1 MKRILLHITALFA
14 IATASTAMAGEIDT
28 HSVYKV
34 TTYNLGTL
42 LGEQGGSKL
51 SLQNYEPLMITST
64 KADILSVNAAK
75 MSSIKGTS
83 QARNAKGFA
92 IAAEYSATPHI
103 ALQGVLGVT
112 QNMQAGTA
120 FDPDASWEANLG
132 LIYRFLDNLSYEV
145 HFGYM
150 DAGNLFK
157 ERSSYSSDDSI
168 IMISNKL
175 TLSF

>member
-1 MKRILLHITALFA
+1 MKRSLLLIIALLA
-14 IATASTAMAGEIDT
+14 ISSTAPAMAEDNET
-28 HSVYKV
+28 HNVYKV
-34 TTYNLGTL
+34 TTYNLGAL

-64 KADILSVNAAK
+64 KADILTGNTSKSN
-75 MSSIKGTS
+75 IIRGTS
-83 QARNAKGFA
+83 QARSAKGFA
-92 IAAEYSATPHI
+92 IAAEYSATPQI
-103 ALQGVLGVT
+103 AVQGVLGVT
-112 QNMQAGTA
+112 QNMQPNMV
-120 FDPDASWEANLG
+120 FDTEGSWEANLG

-150 DAGNLFK
+150 DAGTLLK
-157 ERSSYSSDDSI
+157 ERSSYSNDESI

>member
-1 MKRILLHITALFA
+1 MKRSLLLISALVAITFA
-14 IATASTAMAGEIDT
+14 SPAMAEDSET

-34 TTYNLGTL
+34 TTYNLGAL

-64 KADILSVNAAK
+64 KADILSTNASK
-75 MSSIKGTS
+75 TNNTRGIS
-83 QARNAKGFA
+83 QARSAKGFA
-92 IAAEYSATPHI
+92 IAAEYSATPQF

-112 QNMQAGTA
+112 QNLQTNAI
-120 FDPDASWEANLG
+120 FDTEASWEANLG

-150 DAGNLFK
+150 DTGNMLK
-157 ERSSYSSDDSI
+157 ERSSYSNDESI

>member
-1 MKRILLHITALFA
+1 MKRLMLLIIALVAITA
-14 IATASTAMAGEIDT
+14 ATQALAEGNET

-34 TTYNLGTL
+34 TTYNLGAL

-75 MSSIKGTS
+75 SNNIRGTA

-92 IAAEYSATPHI
+92 IAAEYSATPEI

-112 QNMQAGTA
+112 QNMQPSLA
-120 FDPDASWEANLG
+120 FDTEAAWEANLG
-132 LIYRFLDNLSYEV
+132 VIYRFLDNLSYEV

-150 DAGNLFK
+150 DAGNLLR
-157 ERSSYSSDDSI
+157 ERSSYSNDESI

-175 TLSF
+175 SLSF